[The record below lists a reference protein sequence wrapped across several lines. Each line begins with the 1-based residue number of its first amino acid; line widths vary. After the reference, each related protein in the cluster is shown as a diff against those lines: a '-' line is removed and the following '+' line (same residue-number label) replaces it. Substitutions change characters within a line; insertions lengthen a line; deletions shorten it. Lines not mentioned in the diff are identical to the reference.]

1 MVHLPV
7 LIIGCARSGTSLL
20 YNVLSEATSLW
31 SIGYESKEIIEH
43 YHSPAVQGWK
53 SGTLMAEDLTAESR
67 AYMIRQFEQQAAPGT
82 YWRRVNQLRQIAN
95 RSRLYGAIKRR
106 GRGEAGGSAV
116 SSAVPQA
123 GLDAFR
129 RLARLRNRMMPPPG
143 GMRLLEKTP
152 ENCLRLPFLAAL
164 FPDARI
170 IFLTRD
176 GRANVH
182 SLVEGWRQSHLFPGY
197 SSPVTVTSPGQTRG
211 RWAFTLIPGW
221 RELVDSPLEEICA
234 HQWVACNQA
243 VIDYA
248 ASPSSLPLLTIRYE
262 DLISEPDQAL
272 ARIASFLA
280 IEPREIPAY
289 RQGLPEVNIVSAPKT
304 DKWRA
309 EQDKIERVMPILA
322 PMMAKLGYSEP
333 ADSSTAS

>member
-1 MVHLPV
+1 MIHLPV

-20 YNVLSEATSLW
+20 YNMLSETASLW

-43 YHSPAVQGWK
+43 DHSPAVKGWE
-53 SGTLMAEDLTAESR
+53 SGALAAEDLTNESR
-67 AYMIRQFEQQAAPGT
+67 AYIIRRFEQQAAPGT
-82 YWRRVNQLRQIAN
+82 YWQRVNRLRQTVN
-95 RSRLYGAIKRR
+95 RSGLYGAIKRR
-106 GRGEAGGSAV
+106 GRGEGGGSAV

-129 RLARLRNRMMPPPG
+129 RLARLRNRLLLPPNRI
-143 GMRLLEKTP
+143 RLLEKTP

-182 SLVEGWRQSHLFPGY
+182 SLMEGWRQAHLFPGY
-197 SSPVTVTSPGQTRG
+197 RTPIPVTSTGQTRG

-221 RELVDSPLEEICA
+221 RKLINSPLEEICA
-234 HQWVACNQA
+234 HQWVVCNQA

-248 ASPSSLPLLTIRYE
+248 ASPLSLPILTIRYE
-262 DLISEPDQAL
+262 DLVDKTDESL
-272 ARIASFLA
+272 ARVAAFLDVD
-280 IEPREIPAY
+280 PRAIPAFG
-289 RQGLPEVNIVSAPKT
+289 QGLPQVNVVSGPKV
-304 DKWRA
+304 DKWRG
-309 EQDKIERVMPILA
+309 EQDKIERVMPILT
-322 PMMAKLGYSEP
+322 PMMAKLGYSGG

>member
-1 MVHLPV
+1 MIHSPV

-20 YNVLSEATSLW
+20 YNVLSETASLW
-31 SIGYESKEIIEH
+31 SIGYESKDIIEH
-43 YHSPAVQGWK
+43 YHSPAAKGWE
-53 SGTLMAEDLTAESR
+53 SGALAAEDLTAESR
-67 AYMIRQFEQQAAPGT
+67 AYIIRRFEQQAAPGP
-82 YWRRVNQLRQIAN
+82 YWRRVNRLRQAVN
-95 RSRLYGAIKRR
+95 RSRPYGAIKRR

-116 SSAVPQA
+116 SSALPQA

-129 RLARLRNRMMPPPG
+129 QLARLRNRLVPAPNRI
-143 GMRLLEKTP
+143 RLLEKTP

-164 FPDARI
+164 FPDARV

-182 SLVEGWRQSHLFPGY
+182 SLIEGWRQPHLFPGY
-197 SSPVTVTSPGQTRG
+197 NPPIAVTSPGQTRG

-221 RELVDSPLEEICA
+221 RDLVRSPLEAICA

-248 ASPSSLPLLTIRYE
+248 ANPTSLPLLTVRYE
-262 DLISEPDQAL
+262 DLISEPDEAL
-272 ARIASFLA
+272 ARIAAFLA
-280 IEPREIPAY
+280 IEPHEIPAY
-289 RQGLPEVNIVSAPKT
+289 GQGLPEVNVVSAPKM

-322 PMMAKLGYSEP
+322 PVMAKLGYSGP
-333 ADSSTAS
+333 VDSSTVL